1 MNGVKSK
8 DRQSYLSLQYNA
20 VVDKP
25 KKTIWKMI
33 WTNERLV
40 TSHKYMKLYRM
51 QEIRSR
57 KNGKKD
63 TVYKSIDN
71 NYTHSSL
78 CILSGK
84 K

>member
-40 TSHKYMKLYRM
+40 TSHKYMKLDALPYAR
-51 QEIRSR
+51 
-57 KNGKKD
+57 N
-63 TVYKSIDN
+63 
-71 NYTHSSL
+71 
-78 CILSGK
+78 
-84 K
+84 